1 MYSKGSNLKN
11 INIISKFIG
20 LLFTLSSIFITNN
33 CYVFIICSILFIL
46 INKDRKLSIILT
58 VISLINYFLDITFI
72 VKLLFIFTY
81 LDMFINVINFNEIR
95 YFLEELFYKRNNKT
109 LYFCLYI
116 TYFIKNMKNNIKN
129 LLDLN
134 KSYGLKLDLD
144 SYKFI
149 LKQGYLKSKLETNKI
164 MMIYKYRIYNL
175 TNKKT
180 YYEKDEIDSYDFK
193 YILVYVII
201 FLLIYIYGR

>member
-33 CYVFIICSILFIL
+33 CYVFIIFSVLFIL
-46 INKDRKLSIILT
+46 INKDRKLSFILFIFT
-58 VISLINYFLDITFI
+58 LINYFIDISVI
-72 VKLLFIFTY
+72 VKLLFVLTY
-81 LDMFINVINFNEIR
+81 LDMFINVITFNEVR

-109 LYFCLYI
+109 LYFFLYI
-116 TYFIKNMKNNIKN
+116 IYFIKNMKNNIKK
-129 LLDLN
+129 LFELN
-134 KSYGLKLDLD
+134 KSYGLKLDFD
-144 SYKFI
+144 TFKFI
-149 LKQGYLKSKLETNKI
+149 MKQGYLKSKLETSKI
-164 MMIYKYRIYNL
+164 MMIYKYRFYNL

-193 YILVYVII
+193 YILVYVIV

>member
-33 CYVFIICSILFIL
+33 CYVFIICSIIFIL
-46 INKDRKLSIILT
+46 INKDRKLSFILFILT
-58 VISLINYFLDITFI
+58 LINYFIDISVI
-72 VKLLFIFTY
+72 VKLLFVLTY
-81 LDMFINVINFNEIR
+81 LDMFINVITFNEVR

-109 LYFCLYI
+109 LYFFLYI
-116 TYFIKNMKNNIKN
+116 IYFIKNMKNNIKK
-129 LLDLN
+129 LIDLN
-134 KSYGLKLDLD
+134 KSYGLKFDLD
-144 SYKFI
+144 TYKFI
-149 LKQGYLKSKLETNKI
+149 IKQGYLKSKLETSKI
-164 MMIYKYRIYNL
+164 MMIYKYRFYNL

>member
-20 LLFTLSSIFITNN
+20 LFFTLSSIFIAHNS
-33 CYVFIICSILFIL
+33 YIFIVCSILFIL
-46 INKDRKLSIILT
+46 INKDRKLSLILFIT
-58 VISLINYFLDITFI
+58 TIINYFYDITII
-72 VKLLFIFTY
+72 VKLLFTLTY
-81 LDMFINVINFNEIR
+81 LDMFINVITFNEIR

-109 LYFCLYI
+109 LYFFLYI
-116 TYFIKNMKNNIKN
+116 IYFIKNMKNNIKKLTN
-129 LLDLN
+129 LN
-134 KSYGLKLDLD
+134 KSYGLKSNFDTF
-144 SYKFI
+144 KFI
-149 LKQGYLKSKLETNKI
+149 LKQGYLKSKLETSKT
-164 MMIYKYRIYNL
+164 MMIYKYRFYNL

>member
-20 LLFTLSSIFITNN
+20 LFFTLSSIFIVKNN
-33 CYVFIICSILFIL
+33 YIYIIFAFVFLL

-58 VISLINYFLDITFI
+58 IISLINYFFDITFI

-81 LDMFINVINFNEIR
+81 LDMFINVVNFNEFR

-109 LYFCLYI
+109 LYFFLHM
-116 TYFIKNMKNNIKN
+116 TYFIRNLKNNIRNMLN
-129 LLDLN
+129 LT
-134 KSYGLKLDLD
+134 KSYGLKLEFDTL
-144 SYKFI
+144 KFI
-149 LKQGYLKSKLETNKI
+149 LKQAFIKSKVETGNT
-164 MMIYKYRIYNL
+164 MMIYKYRFYNL
-175 TNKKT
+175 TNTKT

-193 YILVYVII
+193 YILIYVII

>member
-20 LLFTLSSIFITNN
+20 LLFTLSSIFIANN
-33 CYVFIICSILFIL
+33 SYVFIICSILFIL
-46 INKDRKLSIILT
+46 INKDRKLSFILFILT
-58 VISLINYFLDITFI
+58 LINYFIDITII

-109 LYFCLYI
+109 LYFCLYL
-116 TYFIKNMKNNIKN
+116 TYFIKNMKKNIKN

-134 KSYGLKLDLD
+134 KSYGIKLDFD
-144 SYKFI
+144 TFKFI
-149 LKQGYLKSKLETNKI
+149 LKQGFLKSKLETSKI
-164 MMIYKYRIYNL
+164 MMIYKYRFYNY

>member
-20 LLFTLSSIFITNN
+20 LFFTLSSILITNN
-33 CYVFIICSILFIL
+33 SYVFIIFSIIFIL
-46 INKDRKLSIILT
+46 INKERKLSLILT
-58 VISLINYFLDITFI
+58 ILSFINYFYDITII

-81 LDMFINVINFNEIR
+81 LDMFINVINFNEFR
-95 YFLEELFYKRNNKT
+95 YFLEELFYKRNSKT
-109 LYFCLYI
+109 LHLFLYMTYFCRNI
-116 TYFIKNMKNNIKN
+116 KNNIKN
-129 LLDLN
+129 MVNLI
-134 KSYGLKLDLD
+134 KSYGLNLDFD
-144 SYKFI
+144 TFKFI
-149 LKQGYLKSKLETNKI
+149 LKQAFQKSKIETSKI
-164 MMIYKYRIYNL
+164 MMIYKYRFYNL

-193 YILVYVII
+193 YILMYVII

>member
-20 LLFTLSSIFITNN
+20 LFFTLSSIFIANN
-33 CYVFIICSILFIL
+33 SYIFIICSILFIL
-46 INKDRKLSIILT
+46 INKDRKLSFILFIT
-58 VISLINYFLDITFI
+58 TIINYFYDITII
-72 VKLLFIFTY
+72 VKLLFTLTY
-81 LDMFINVINFNEIR
+81 LDMFINVITFNEIR

-116 TYFIKNMKNNIKN
+116 IYFIKNMKNNIKKLTN
-129 LLDLN
+129 LN
-134 KSYGLKLDLD
+134 KSYGLKSNFDMF
-144 SYKFI
+144 KFI
-149 LKQGYLKSKLETNKI
+149 LKQGYLKSRLETSKT
-164 MMIYKYRIYNL
+164 MMIYKYRFYNY